1 MNKRYRKKKKRITF
15 PMLLLIV
22 SVILVIL
29 FACVLP
35 EDKKVVGYITHVV
48 REGDTIWGIAEKH
61 CSNDMDIRKMV
72 RAIKDVNDVNTD
84 IYDGDQLLVPVY
96 SE

>member
-1 MNKRYRKKKKRITF
+1 MNKRYRKKKKRLTF
-15 PMLLLIV
+15 PMLLLV
-22 SVILVIL
+22 VLGMMVL
-29 FACVLP
+29 FYVCELP